1 MASGRLGV
9 SNPAATT
16 DTVVYT
22 VPAGTITTCNVRVTN
37 IGSSE
42 ATVSVALALTS
53 TPTNGEYVAFQVSLP
68 SRGTLD
74 DYAFVLSAGENV
86 VVNCSTADCAVRVHG
101 FEEAV

>member
-22 VPAGTITTCNVRVTN
+22 VPAGTVTTCNVRVTN

-42 ATVSVALALTS
+42 ATVSVALALTG
-53 TPTNGEYVAFQVSLP
+53 TPTKGEYVAFQVLLDP
-68 SRGTLD
+68 RGTLED
-74 DYAFVLSAGENV
+74 FAFILSAGENV
-86 VVNCSTADCAVRVHG
+86 VVNCSTADCSVRVHG
-101 FEEAV
+101 FEEVV